1 MKKNDQLNMKKI
13 LLAAVVL
20 TAAGIGGTG
29 LYQHQ
34 NSANEAAKKLEQIK
48 EEKRQELKDAEGNY
62 NETSIVLSDTT
73 KVQAEA
79 IAEKIGA
86 EVRLTKNEDYA
97 VLYLP
102 ENVSIEDIYDSEEY
116 SEYLPEM
123 EPDYYVYTCE
133 EEDSRKLYTSR
144 PEYSVNDE
152 YYDRQAY
159 LDYIHMGDTWTA
171 TKGAG
176 VKIAVIDTGIDT
188 DNPEFKGR
196 ISKDSYNATSDKKV
210 KDYGMDVI
218 EDEDGHGT
226 GVSGVLAASMDQT
239 GITGIAPEAEL
250 IVIKCESNGNGQFTR
265 SSDLV
270 FGLAYAIECDADVV
284 NMSFGTDVNIFYRYT
299 KLAVDSDVIC
309 VASAGNS
316 NSAMPCYPAAD
327 ENVIGVG
334 ALEADGWELADYSNY
349 GDNIDVLAPGTAYTT
364 QKGGNYASANGTS
377 ISAPIVSGA
386 AALYLAGNP
395 NTEYTTMKALL
406 QASSADLGVLG
417 EDWQHGFGALDIHA
431 LVREE
436 KGTITYEMLTDEIE
450 NEKQIFVKGH
460 TIQTMAEPERENLVF
475 DGWFYDNQA
484 TDECEY
490 YTDIFTEDVTLYA
503 GWINEDD
510 GTAWQ
515 YTTKA
520 DDTVEITAYTGK
532 RRYLTVPKELEG
544 KKVTSIGEGAFAEN
558 SRLRQVTLP
567 DSLTRVGDRAFFDC
581 NSLREIEIPEKVEQI
596 GDETFY
602 GCTRLSQVSI
612 VTNGAL
618 KTIGAQAFA
627 MSGITSVNLPVNL
640 TDLASNAFYAS
651 TNLKTVSVASGNK
664 TFRVINNAL
673 YNASGDTLL
682 YYPAGKS
689 GDYEVADKTISI
701 GDYAFAYTKSQEV
714 VFPKTLKTFGRNSFY
729 SSSVSKV
736 SIPANVTTFGV
747 AMFSSSRLK
756 EISFASELKA
766 EKLADAMF
774 SWCWNLETIMIPKS
788 VCELGTDT
796 FAASGLRKVSF
807 ADGSKVTEIG
817 GCAFRGCQIEEFH
830 VPDGVTAI
838 EQSTF
843 YFCQNLKVLEF
854 GKNSNCQMI
863 GDEAFSDCL
872 SLEKLELPSKMRSIR
887 SRALWNSGL
896 KEIIIGKGIET
907 IEEGAFSHCQKLNT
921 IAVDSG
927 NRIYTAENGVLFN
940 KEKTEL
946 LIYPAGKTGNYQI
959 PDAVEKIRDSAF
971 DGASKLENIYFNKKI
986 TEIGGYAFSECTAL
1000 CVPELPS
1007 GLVTIGENAFEY
1019 CTSFNSELVIPKT
1032 VVSVGRFAFFM
1043 DYDLNRIVIESDSSI
1058 SRIGYG
1064 AFGYCGIED
1073 FTIPENVS
1081 SMGQEVFAGCNR
1093 LIAVTFEADSQLQNL
1108 AAWTFSGAEELR
1120 QITFEDGSSLK
1131 NIEARA
1137 LEGLNRLQRITLEN
1151 CKQLTEIGNYAFKN
1165 DSALS
1170 EIAFPENLTEIGRYA
1185 FNGCAS
1191 LTRLDMPEKLDR
1203 IGRYA
1208 FLKDKSLNV
1217 YFKAS
1222 ELPKNLEEN
1231 WDYDI
1236 LNYYLGINE
1245 VSRSGDWEYALGSD
1259 GMANIIAYH
1268 GTAADIVLDKLDG
1281 HKVAS
1286 IGSAVFKDNTT
1297 LNSIKLPETLTGIY
1311 QRAFAGTTTLKN
1323 VIIPAAVKIIDAEAF
1338 RESGIS
1344 DITFEKGSQLEVLGN
1359 YAFAQTLNLK
1369 KTEIPDGV
1377 SKIRDYAFY
1386 RSGVD
1391 SITFGSKSRL
1401 SEIGRYS
1408 FSRSNIN
1415 NIKVPT
1421 GVKKLDYYAFAD
1433 AAQLQQIELNGVSD
1447 LQIMGNVFYGS
1458 GLKNIA
1464 IPEGVSYLGE
1474 FCFTDCKNLT
1484 EISVAKGNSN
1494 YASSGGVLFNKAQT
1508 KLITCPAGK
1517 TGSYTVP
1524 DSVLSFMSGAF
1535 EGASLNEIHMSESCK
1550 LQTLGYRTFYDCDSL
1565 EVIDIPDSILSIDNY
1580 AFAYCDNL
1588 QEVNISENS
1597 QLSGIYKGAFYKDE
1611 KLDTL
1616 AVPDGVLEIGDYAFY
1631 GCTAMESVSL
1641 GTKNSLRRIADH
1653 AFEYTGVNTFAM
1665 PEKMDEIGSYAFNGA
1680 KLKSITFN
1688 HVVTSIGDYAFA
1700 DCGLAD
1706 MTALVMPES
1715 IEYLGRNALKGAET
1729 IQEITVP
1736 FIGRYEDEETYS
1748 LADLFGGKAQN
1759 IRKVVI
1765 LKGKYLGSCAFFNIG
1780 YDIFNNLEEVV
1791 LPKTLVEIGANAF
1804 SYNQSL
1810 KMINIPDSVQ
1820 SIGRDA
1826 FNYTNLESIH
1836 LPKLLKVIPE
1846 GTFEYCHRLN
1856 NVILPDSL
1864 EEIGERA
1871 FFGNEILEEIV
1882 LPKNLRAIGNAAFSG
1897 CNNMKEIQVVQE
1909 NKYFC
1914 SKDGILYN
1922 KDCTQ
1927 IFSAPGGYKGKLII
1941 PEGITEIPASIF
1953 SECKGI
1959 IEIEFA
1965 KTVKHIGDGAFS
1977 YCDGLKSV
1985 VIPETIE
1992 TVGGGIFYSCD
2003 GIEYAEVRAKLT
2015 DLNGMFSAC
2024 NNLKELNYPDSIEII
2039 GDMTSC
2045 GLEKINIGDS
2055 ILSAGP
2061 FQYCENLKEIYIG
2074 EKTKIGEAVNCAFLK
2089 CPNLVKIKVSEKNP
2103 YYKMVDDCLY
2113 TKDGKTLI
2121 VACKN
2126 IKGNFE
2132 IKSGVEKLAV
2142 GCFSCCR
2149 SLESIIIPDS
2159 VTEIGSQAFSECG
2172 NLKNIVTGANISEI
2186 GPNIVEKT
2194 LYYENSSNWSNGVLY
2209 IGTYA
2214 VMTNDNVLAECRIK
2228 EGTQL
2233 LAGSLFV
2240 YNNKIKKVFLPDSVK
2255 YIGNCAF
2262 QDCSNLKY
2270 VRIGKNVKKIGPTAF
2285 AEDDLWSISIPE
2297 SIEEIDSS
2305 SILLKNVK
2313 FVSLGKIPENLFFPL
2328 FENANV
2334 ECIKISSKKE
2344 EISQLQNGGNIKKYV
2359 LTDADKLSSQSFDG
2373 IYNSTIFIN
2382 ASKDEDLPQGWN
2394 NGNKVYY
2401 KDQWHYAEFDSDG
2414 MIIRMSPTPNGEV
2427 LQTPSTGMLEDL
2439 LPEGAEFAGWDINGD
2454 GLVDKLP
2461 ATLTEDIHAE
2471 AIYNVD
2477 IKSISLED
2485 NVTVEEGYTKKLE
2498 VKYSPA
2504 HYTVEGGVTFTSSDE
2519 SIVKV
2524 DKDGILTGVKE
2535 GTATVTAVLNNKP
2548 SVTAK
2553 CEVDVVEPSYGV
2565 RFDPCD
2571 GSLNVGETMQLEADL
2586 KLPKEE
2592 SDSSKNPTIIWKSQD
2607 ETIAKVKDGLITAI
2621 APGNTSIMATC
2632 GAYTGEFYLNVLAP
2646 LESISMNQTE
2656 GTLNVGE
2663 TQQLNVNYLPANT
2676 TDDKTVT
2683 WFSTRSSV
2691 ATVDDTGLVTAVGA
2705 GTAKIKASVGSKITT
2720 YEVTVK
2726 APLKWIKLNTTTG
2739 TMRLGR
2745 TKQLEIIYEP
2755 SDTTDNKNAVWTSSD
2770 PAVAAVDENGMVT
2783 SVSRGKAKI
2792 TAKVGKLSAS
2802 YDVTVIGLRDEKTGI
2817 IVSNSDDTE
2826 MDKDMQLSVD
2836 EIKKKYPNRF
2846 AEIIRKIIEALG
2858 LDKAELYG
2866 FTAYDISL
2874 LQSGQTVQPEK
2885 TVDVDIPATIRG
2897 DAVVYRLENDGT
2909 LTEMKL
2915 TAEEAGYYSFETE
2928 HFSTYVVG
2936 VAHNWSDVP
2945 FEEKKATCTDGGWIS
2960 YKCLDCDEI
2969 KKVETPALGHK
2980 EVKDEA
2986 VAATCETEGKT
2997 EGSHCS
3003 VCGEV
3008 IKEQAVV
3015 GALGHD
3021 YGDWVVVKAATYTE
3035 EGIEESICRRDS
3047 SHKQR
3052 RNLPKLKVP
3061 LSECEIKLSDTVY
3074 VYDGTE
3080 KKPSVTVSFNEKNL
3094 TEGTDYI
3101 LFYMDNIN
3109 PGTAKVSIEAAEN
3122 SAYTGSVQKNFEI
3135 RAAMDENAVVVKPN
3149 AFEGC
3154 ANLVNVNIKATVTEV
3169 GDHAFA
3175 DCKNLRNIYFYG
3187 NCPKIGNEIFKN
3199 VKGTVYYPYN
3209 NTTWTLDKLQDY
3221 GGTITWC
3228 PWDPQTGKPAKRDM
3242 SLCKVTVNTKNLI
3255 YDGKAKAPKI
3265 TVTDSGKAMQSGK
3278 DYTVSYKNNT
3288 RAGTG
3293 IITVTGTGNY
3303 GGSIS
3308 TRFTIGKASN
3318 TIKVSDINKTVSA
3331 KAQTVS
3337 SGVRVSGGAKLTYS
3351 SSSKSVKV
3359 SKTGKITIAGNF
3371 VGRAVITVKSSETS
3385 CYKAAS
3391 KKFNVT
3397 VKPAAPSITKAVNSA
3412 KSTAIVSWKG
3422 NKTCSGY
3429 AVQYSTN
3436 KSFKSGV
3443 KTIYI
3448 TKNSTMKA
3456 TLTKLAKG
3464 KTYYIRAASYKK
3476 NGNTKILSSWSKVKS
3491 VKIRK

>member
-1992 TVGGGIFYSCD
+1992 TVGG
-2003 GIEYAEVRAKLT
+2003 RH
-2015 DLNGMFSAC
+2015 
-2024 NNLKELNYPDSIEII
+2024 
-2039 GDMTSC
+2039 
-2045 GLEKINIGDS
+2045 
-2055 ILSAGP
+2055 
-2061 FQYCENLKEIYIG
+2061 
-2074 EKTKIGEAVNCAFLK
+2074 FL
-2089 CPNLVKIKVSEKNP
+2089 
-2103 YYKMVDDCLY
+2103 
-2113 TKDGKTLI
+2113 
-2121 VACKN
+2121 
-2126 IKGNFE
+2126 
-2132 IKSGVEKLAV
+2132 
-2142 GCFSCCR
+2142 
-2149 SLESIIIPDS
+2149 
-2159 VTEIGSQAFSECG
+2159 
-2172 NLKNIVTGANISEI
+2172 
-2186 GPNIVEKT
+2186 
-2194 LYYENSSNWSNGVLY
+2194 
-2209 IGTYA
+2209 
-2214 VMTNDNVLAECRIK
+2214 
-2228 EGTQL
+2228 
-2233 LAGSLFV
+2233 
-2240 YNNKIKKVFLPDSVK
+2240 
-2255 YIGNCAF
+2255 
-2262 QDCSNLKY
+2262 
-2270 VRIGKNVKKIGPTAF
+2270 
-2285 AEDDLWSISIPE
+2285 
-2297 SIEEIDSS
+2297 
-2305 SILLKNVK
+2305 
-2313 FVSLGKIPENLFFPL
+2313 
-2328 FENANV
+2328 
-2334 ECIKISSKKE
+2334 
-2344 EISQLQNGGNIKKYV
+2344 
-2359 LTDADKLSSQSFDG
+2359 
-2373 IYNSTIFIN
+2373 
-2382 ASKDEDLPQGWN
+2382 
-2394 NGNKVYY
+2394 
-2401 KDQWHYAEFDSDG
+2401 
-2414 MIIRMSPTPNGEV
+2414 
-2427 LQTPSTGMLEDL
+2427 
-2439 LPEGAEFAGWDINGD
+2439 
-2454 GLVDKLP
+2454 
-2461 ATLTEDIHAE
+2461 
-2471 AIYNVD
+2471 
-2477 IKSISLED
+2477 
-2485 NVTVEEGYTKKLE
+2485 
-2498 VKYSPA
+2498 
-2504 HYTVEGGVTFTSSDE
+2504 
-2519 SIVKV
+2519 
-2524 DKDGILTGVKE
+2524 
-2535 GTATVTAVLNNKP
+2535 
-2548 SVTAK
+2548 
-2553 CEVDVVEPSYGV
+2553 
-2565 RFDPCD
+2565 
-2571 GSLNVGETMQLEADL
+2571 
-2586 KLPKEE
+2586 
-2592 SDSSKNPTIIWKSQD
+2592 
-2607 ETIAKVKDGLITAI
+2607 
-2621 APGNTSIMATC
+2621 
-2632 GAYTGEFYLNVLAP
+2632 
-2646 LESISMNQTE
+2646 
-2656 GTLNVGE
+2656 
-2663 TQQLNVNYLPANT
+2663 
-2676 TDDKTVT
+2676 
-2683 WFSTRSSV
+2683 
-2691 ATVDDTGLVTAVGA
+2691 
-2705 GTAKIKASVGSKITT
+2705 
-2720 YEVTVK
+2720 
-2726 APLKWIKLNTTTG
+2726 
-2739 TMRLGR
+2739 
-2745 TKQLEIIYEP
+2745 
-2755 SDTTDNKNAVWTSSD
+2755 
-2770 PAVAAVDENGMVT
+2770 
-2783 SVSRGKAKI
+2783 
-2792 TAKVGKLSAS
+2792 
-2802 YDVTVIGLRDEKTGI
+2802 
-2817 IVSNSDDTE
+2817 
-2826 MDKDMQLSVD
+2826 
-2836 EIKKKYPNRF
+2836 
-2846 AEIIRKIIEALG
+2846 
-2858 LDKAELYG
+2858 
-2866 FTAYDISL
+2866 
-2874 LQSGQTVQPEK
+2874 
-2885 TVDVDIPATIRG
+2885 
-2897 DAVVYRLENDGT
+2897 
-2909 LTEMKL
+2909 
-2915 TAEEAGYYSFETE
+2915 
-2928 HFSTYVVG
+2928 
-2936 VAHNWSDVP
+2936 
-2945 FEEKKATCTDGGWIS
+2945 
-2960 YKCLDCDEI
+2960 
-2969 KKVETPALGHK
+2969 
-2980 EVKDEA
+2980 
-2986 VAATCETEGKT
+2986 
-2997 EGSHCS
+2997 
-3003 VCGEV
+3003 
-3008 IKEQAVV
+3008 
-3015 GALGHD
+3015 
-3021 YGDWVVVKAATYTE
+3021 
-3035 EGIEESICRRDS
+3035 
-3047 SHKQR
+3047 
-3052 RNLPKLKVP
+3052 
-3061 LSECEIKLSDTVY
+3061 
-3074 VYDGTE
+3074 
-3080 KKPSVTVSFNEKNL
+3080 
-3094 TEGTDYI
+3094 
-3101 LFYMDNIN
+3101 
-3109 PGTAKVSIEAAEN
+3109 
-3122 SAYTGSVQKNFEI
+3122 
-3135 RAAMDENAVVVKPN
+3135 
-3149 AFEGC
+3149 
-3154 ANLVNVNIKATVTEV
+3154 
-3169 GDHAFA
+3169 
-3175 DCKNLRNIYFYG
+3175 
-3187 NCPKIGNEIFKN
+3187 
-3199 VKGTVYYPYN
+3199 
-3209 NTTWTLDKLQDY
+3209 
-3221 GGTITWC
+3221 
-3228 PWDPQTGKPAKRDM
+3228 
-3242 SLCKVTVNTKNLI
+3242 
-3255 YDGKAKAPKI
+3255 
-3265 TVTDSGKAMQSGK
+3265 
-3278 DYTVSYKNNT
+3278 
-3288 RAGTG
+3288 
-3293 IITVTGTGNY
+3293 
-3303 GGSIS
+3303 
-3308 TRFTIGKASN
+3308 
-3318 TIKVSDINKTVSA
+3318 
-3331 KAQTVS
+3331 
-3337 SGVRVSGGAKLTYS
+3337 
-3351 SSSKSVKV
+3351 
-3359 SKTGKITIAGNF
+3359 
-3371 VGRAVITVKSSETS
+3371 
-3385 CYKAAS
+3385 
-3391 KKFNVT
+3391 
-3397 VKPAAPSITKAVNSA
+3397 
-3412 KSTAIVSWKG
+3412 
-3422 NKTCSGY
+3422 
-3429 AVQYSTN
+3429 
-3436 KSFKSGV
+3436 
-3443 KTIYI
+3443 
-3448 TKNSTMKA
+3448 
-3456 TLTKLAKG
+3456 
-3464 KTYYIRAASYKK
+3464 
-3476 NGNTKILSSWSKVKS
+3476 
-3491 VKIRK
+3491 